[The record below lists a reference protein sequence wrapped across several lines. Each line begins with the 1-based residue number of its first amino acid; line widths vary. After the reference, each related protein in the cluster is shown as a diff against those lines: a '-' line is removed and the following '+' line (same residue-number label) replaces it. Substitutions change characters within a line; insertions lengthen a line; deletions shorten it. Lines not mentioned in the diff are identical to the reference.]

1 MTGKGSWRNWAPRA
15 LGTFAGYSYLC
26 FFMNAPQLP
35 TPAARRH
42 DTIKV
47 LVSFVLLFGLYH
59 AAEYFI
65 LFQNN
70 AIGFLSLQV
79 LFFAVA
85 GLLGVWYRR
94 NGLGAWG
101 LPFAR
106 SAWPRLLTGVVLGV
120 VLYAVPF
127 LVALAFGIEK
137 VVKVPDGATMVKASL
152 PFAFG
157 VLFSSFSEDV
167 LTRGVPYAHF
177 QNRIKV
183 PLLVLLSASVYV
195 LNHVYRLGDGPDT
208 LLYLFLLG
216 VVYIIPVVFT
226 RSLWL
231 TGGMHWAGNVFFFVT
246 HNVIQTEE
254 AHPAF
259 SYNYLFATWLLL
271 CIPLAWLFCKR
282 WEGQPAVAA
291 A

>member
-1 MTGKGSWRNWAPRA
+1 MNTHQLLTPRA
-15 LGTFAGYSYLC
+15 
-26 FFMNAPQLP
+26 
-35 TPAARRH
+35 RRR
-42 DTIKV
+42 DTVKV

-70 AIGFLSLQV
+70 AVGFLGLQV
-79 LFFAVA
+79 LFFVVA
-85 GLLGVWYRR
+85 LLLGLWYRR
-94 NGLGAWG
+94 NGLRAWG
-101 LPFAR
+101 LPFTRA
-106 SAWPRLLTGVVLGV
+106 AWAPLLTGVALGV

-127 LVALAFGIEK
+127 GVALAFGIEK

-167 LTRGVPYAHF
+167 LTRGLPYAHF
-177 QNRIKV
+177 HKRMKV
-183 PLLVLLSASVYV
+183 AGMVVLSATVYV
-195 LNHVYRLGDGPDT
+195 LNHIYRLTDGPDT

-216 VVYIIPVVFT
+216 VVYMIPVVFT

-246 HNVIQTEE
+246 HSVIQTEE
-254 AHPAF
+254 AHPGF
-259 SYNYLFATWLLL
+259 SYNYLFATWLVL
-271 CIPLAWLFCKR
+271 CIPLVWLFCKR
-282 WEGQPAVAA
+282 SAVAPAAVAA
-291 A
+291 

>member
-1 MTGKGSWRNWAPRA
+1 
-15 LGTFAGYSYLC
+15 
-26 FFMNAPQLP
+26 MNPLP
-35 TPAARRH
+35 PPTRRH
-42 DTIKV
+42 DKVKV
-47 LVSFVLLFGLYH
+47 LVSFVLLFALYH
-59 AAEYFI
+59 GAEYFI

-70 AIGFLSLQV
+70 AAGFLGVQA
-79 LFFAVA
+79 LFFVVA
-85 GLLGVWYRR
+85 GLLGVWYRG

-101 LPFAR
+101 LPFTR
-106 SAWPRLLTGVVLGV
+106 KAWAPLLTGVAVGV

-127 LVALAFGIEK
+127 FVALAFGIEK
-137 VVKVPDGATMVKASL
+137 VGKVPDGAAMLKASL

-177 QNRIKV
+177 HNRIKV
-183 PLLVLLSASVYV
+183 TWLVLLSAAVYV
-195 LNHVYRLGDGPDT
+195 LNHIYRLIDGPDT

-216 VVYIIPVVFT
+216 VVYILPVVFT

-246 HNVIQTEE
+246 HSVIQTEE

-259 SYNYLFATWLLL
+259 SYNYLFATWLVLA
-271 CIPLAWLFCKR
+271 IPLVWLFCKR
-282 WEGQPAVAA
+282 WQGQAA
-291 A
+291 TKVTA